1 MRYTIGLRE
10 ANHHL
15 AKHIKAVEEG
25 HEVIITRRGHP
36 VARLTHELGND
47 RTQDPEWQAAYER
60 MVQLMADGLSLGG
73 VRMTRDEIYER
84 RPSTDICQQ
93 HPDLRG

>member
-25 HEVIITRRGHP
+25 HEVVITRRGRP
-36 VARLTHELGND
+36 VARLTADIGAD
-47 RTQDPEWQAAYER
+47 KTRDPEWQAAYDR
-60 MVQLMADGLSLGG
+60 MVRLMAEGLPLGG
-73 VRMTRDEIYER
+73 TRVQRDQIYER
-84 RPSTDICQQ
+84 RSA
-93 HPDLRG
+93 PDL

>member
-25 HEVIITRRGHP
+25 HEVIITRRGRP
-36 VARLTHELGND
+36 VARLTAEVGDDLARN
-47 RTQDPEWQAAYER
+47 PEWQAAHER
-60 MVQLMADGLSLGG
+60 MVRLMAEGLPLGG
-73 VRMTRDEIYER
+73 IRVKRDEIYER
-84 RPSTDICQQ
+84 RSATD
-93 HPDLRG
+93 P

>member
-36 VARLTHELGND
+36 VARLTHELGNG
-47 RTQDPEWQAAYER
+47 RTQDPEW
-60 MVQLMADGLSLGG
+60 
-73 VRMTRDEIYER
+73 
-84 RPSTDICQQ
+84 
-93 HPDLRG
+93 

>member
-25 HEVIITRRGHP
+25 HEVIITRRGRP
-36 VARLTHELGND
+36 VARLTHDLASE
-47 RTQDPEWQAAYER
+47 RSQDLEWQAAYDR
-60 MVQLMADGLSLGG
+60 MVRLMEEGLPLGG
-73 VRMTRDEIYER
+73 VRMTRDQIYER
-84 RPSTDICQQ
+84 KPS
-93 HPDLRG
+93 PDV

>member
-25 HEVIITRRGHP
+25 HEVVITRRGRP
-36 VARLTHELGND
+36 VARLTAEPGAAKIRD
-47 RTQDPEWQAAYER
+47 AKWWAAYDR
-60 MVQLMADGLSLGG
+60 MLQLMAEAPRIEGELQW
-73 VRMTRDEIYER
+73 TREEIYER
-84 RPSTDICQQ
+84 
-93 HPDLRG
+93 